1 MNPAFLVPALQGFG
15 FGLGLIL
22 AIGAQNAFVLR
33 QGLKREYV
41 FTVVAICALGDAFF
55 ITLGAAGVGTL
66 VASTPWLQ
74 FGAVWF
80 GSIFLIVY
88 GALAFRNAVRAANH
102 DLEAG
107 NRPVASLK
115 AVVAAT
121 LAFTVL
127 NPHVYL
133 DTVIVLGSIAG
144 QYPGTQRVAFAVGA
158 VTASLVFFI
167 VLGYGARAIAPLF
180 DRPLAW
186 RLLDASVGVVMWTV
200 ATSLLAPRLLGG

>member
-1 MNPAFLVPALQGFG
+1 MSALLGPALQGLG

-66 VASTPWLQ
+66 VANTPWLQ
-74 FGAVWF
+74 TGAVWF
-80 GSIFLIVY
+80 GSAFLIVY
-88 GALAFRNAVRAANH
+88 GALAFRNAAIKADH

-107 NRPVASLK
+107 NRRASSRK

-144 QYPGTQRVAFAVGA
+144 QFPGSERAAFGVGA
-158 VTASLVFFI
+158 VTASLVFF
-167 VLGYGARAIAPLF
+167 VTLGYGARAIAPLF
-180 DRPLAW
+180 ERPLAW
-186 RLLDASVGVVMWTV
+186 RFLDASVGVVMWTV
-200 ATSLLAPRLLGG
+200 AASLLGPRVVGI